1 MDALLPAA
9 RSKVM
14 ARVRSKHTRPE
25 LMVRRLTHAMGYR
38 YRLHGN
44 DLPGRPDLVFRSAK
58 KVIFVNG
65 CFWHRHN
72 ACALARLPKSRVE
85 FWLPKLEKNRVR
97 DIRNR
102 RALARRGWKVLT
114 VWECQLKDID
124 RLRTRIERFLDA

>member
-114 VWECQLKDID
+114 VWECQLKDIE